1 MQNMLTF
8 NEDAYNASLLFGI
21 VQPDIE
27 KSVPIKLKQKQDH
40 CPMNPICRIN
50 LYSDVLSRIV
60 RSLSSTNSYES
71 EDLYTKDTN

>member
-40 CPMNPICRIN
+40 CPMNPICRIICI
-50 LYSDVLSRIV
+50 RM
-60 RSLSSTNSYES
+60 
-71 EDLYTKDTN
+71 